1 MINLVASAQRCL
13 RLELYRSNVDAFRGD
28 ERIREFG
35 CDGFRTFTPGPD
47 GGGTYTLRVIR
58 DGRYRGTQNYRLQV
72 APATEDDGAP
82 GMQLQ
87 NGQTVAG
94 SLSPRTIDVR
104 DVYRFSSTGESMMT
118 ASLRTAP
125 NARFDLVLLTDTG
138 SEVECACDG
147 AGPTTLRQ
155 VVERG
160 HYFLAVRSTTGS
172 KGTYKLTLLV
182 REVTSTDFL
191 VDGSTRVE
199 LAPDQSA
206 QADGTGQVRDRGAV
220 DNSRRRK
227 GAVPVRPPRPVLG
240 LAVREALQR
249 PRRLGRV
256 CPALVDPALGRPLA
270 RTRGLLGD
278 AHRGPERGRVRRD
291 PGRGADARVEGS
303 SPASSAPKN

>member
-1 MINLVASAQRCL
+1 MAPGTTYMINLVASAQRCL

-58 DGRYRGTQNYRLQV
+58 DGRYRGTQNYHLQV
-72 APATEDDGAP
+72 GPATDDDGAP
-82 GMQLQ
+82 GVQLQ

-104 DVYRFSSTGESMMT
+104 DVYRFSSTGESQMT

-172 KGTYKLTLLV
+172 KGPYKLTLLV

-191 VDGSTRVE
+191 VDGSTGVE

-206 QADGTGQVRDRGAV
+206 QATALVKSATGAPSNTAVGGKVRFQFDRLDPFSGWEFV
-220 DNSRRRK
+220 KLYS
-227 GAVPVRPPRPVLG
+227 VPVASDGYARLSWIPPSVGHWRAH
-240 LAVREALQR
+240 AVFWGTLTAAPSEA
-249 PRRLGRV
+249 GFV
-256 CPALVDPALGRPLA
+256 AILVEEPM
-270 RTRGLLGD
+270 
-278 AHRGPERGRVRRD
+278 PE
-291 PGRGADARVEGS
+291 
-303 SPASSAPKN
+303 